1 MAEKKKLRALADDLE
16 EKLASKDQERSDA
29 VEHLMKENQKFK
41 DLAEDEK
48 KKLVIDYN
56 KQLSVKDNEISNMER
71 ELKNMLKVQKQ
82 LSLKD
87 NEVSNMERELKNML
101 KVRTT
106 LVIREIGEYIFHI
119 GTITYPVYFVIFFAL
134 YALLFIG

>member
-1 MAEKKKLRALADDLE
+1 MADKKKLRALADDLE
-16 EKLASKDQERSDA
+16 EKLDSKDQERSDA
-29 VEHLMKENQKFK
+29 VEHLMEENQKFK

-48 KKLVIDYN
+48 KKLVIGYD

-106 LVIREIGEYIFHI
+106 LVIREIGENIFHI
-119 GTITYPVYFVIFFAL
+119 GTITL
-134 YALLFIG
+134 TLFIS

>member
-48 KKLVIDYN
+48 KKLVIGYD
-56 KQLSVKDNEISNMER
+56 KQLSV
-71 ELKNMLKVQKQ
+71 
-82 LSLKD
+82 KD

-101 KVRTT
+101 KVQKQ
-106 LVIREIGEYIFHI
+106 L
-119 GTITYPVYFVIFFAL
+119 
-134 YALLFIG
+134 

>member
-29 VEHLMKENQKFK
+29 VEHLMEENQKFK

-56 KQLSVKDNEISNMER
+56 EQLSV
-71 ELKNMLKVQKQ
+71 
-82 LSLKD
+82 KD

-106 LVIREIGEYIFHI
+106 LVIREIGENIFHI
-119 GTITYPVYFVIFFAL
+119 GTITL
-134 YALLFIG
+134 TLFIS